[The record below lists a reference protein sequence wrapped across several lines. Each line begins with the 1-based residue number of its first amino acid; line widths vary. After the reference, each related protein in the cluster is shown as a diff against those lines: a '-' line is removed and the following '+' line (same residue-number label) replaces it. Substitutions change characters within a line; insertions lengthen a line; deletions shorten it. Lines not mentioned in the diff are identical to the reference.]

1 MTAFPAALPLIALV
15 DESSKM
21 AGVEFS
27 TLYLAQH
34 LDRTRFRVVVICPE
48 EGDLPA
54 RCRQAGIDVE
64 ILPAPR
70 FMTTSIEIRRIHVP
84 NPLSWLVNGGK
95 LIGLARRH
103 AALYRRLGAALI
115 VTKGVFAHLYGT
127 LGARLAGR
135 PAVIH
140 MQDLLANAAYIRVFG
155 GIAKLSAHIIADGS
169 PIRDQLAP
177 FVGAARVSLIYNG
190 VDLDDF
196 SASVDGASVRAEWGV
211 QPDDLLIGNVARLT
225 SWKGQDVLVRAFA
238 ALAGDHPRAKLVL
251 VGSPVFGGD
260 AFEQELRRMV
270 AAAGLETR
278 VIFAGFR
285 WDLPQV
291 LAALDIF
298 AYPSVK
304 KDTSPLSVVSAM
316 ASGRA
321 IICADVGGVS
331 ELFTPD
337 SDGVIV
343 AANDADA
350 LAAGLRRLLD
360 DPAMRA
366 ALGRAARAK
375 AEAAL
380 SLPAYARACEAVFAR
395 VLTPI

>member
-1 MTAFPAALPLIALV
+1 MASKTTALPLIVLV

-34 LDRTRFRVVVICPE
+34 IDLTRFRVVVVCPE

-54 RCRQAGIDVE
+54 RCRASGIPVE
-64 ILPAPR
+64 ILPAPK
-70 FMTTSIEIRRIHVP
+70 FMTTSIEISRRNIP
-84 NPLSWLVNGGK
+84 NPLSWGVNGAK

-103 AALYRRLGAALI
+103 AALYRRLGASLI
-115 VTKGVFAHLYGT
+115 CTKGVFGHLYGT
-127 LGARLAGR
+127 LAGRLAGV
-135 PAVIH
+135 PVVIH
-140 MQDLLANAAYIRVFG
+140 MQDLLANRGYIRFFG
-155 GIAKLSAHIIADGS
+155 NVAKLSAHVIGDGS

-177 FVGAARVSLIYNG
+177 FVGADKVNVIYNG
-190 VDLDDF
+190 VDLDQF
-196 SASVDGASVRAEWGV
+196 SASVEGQPVRAEWNV
-211 QPDDLLIGNVARLT
+211 QPEEILIGNVARLT

-238 ALAGDHPRAKLVL
+238 QLAPDYPRAKLVL
-251 VGSPVFGGD
+251 VGSPVFHGE
-260 AFEQELRRMV
+260 AFEAELRRMV
-270 AAAGLETR
+270 TASGLDGQ

-316 ASGRA
+316 ASGKP
-321 IICADVGGVS
+321 ILSSDVGGVA

-337 SDGVIV
+337 VDGIITPVSDV
-343 AANDADA
+343 NA
-350 LAAGLRRLLD
+350 LAAALRRLLD
-360 DPAMRA
+360 DADLRA
-366 ALGRAARAK
+366 SLGRAARQK
-375 AEAAL
+375 AERTL
-380 SLPAYARACEAVFAR
+380 SLPAYARACEAVFTR
-395 VLTPI
+395 VLGG